1 MNYFEAEF
9 NKVELLINN
18 GKFELAFTK
27 LNNIIDNNKINEKE
41 IAEVLNLKGVIVDAY
56 APYLNEFPDEG
67 GLFYFAKALNYDE
80 KNIGALFNIIN
91 SFNRHDLKKSYILS
105 QKELFFKAYETLKN
119 VVYSQLDTALKSEV
133 DEFQSTYIYLK
144 SI

>member
-41 IAEVLNLKGVIVDAY
+41 IAEVLNLKGVIYNTPRKLD
-56 APYLNEFPDEG
+56 
-67 GLFYFAKALNYDE
+67 
-80 KNIGALFNIIN
+80 
-91 SFNRHDLKKSYILS
+91 
-105 QKELFFKAYETLKN
+105 QKI
-119 VVYSQLDTALKSEV
+119 VVNKIE
-133 DEFQSTYIYLK
+133 
-144 SI
+144 

>member
-41 IAEVLNLKGVIVDAY
+41 IAEVLNLKGVIVDA
-56 APYLNEFPDEG
+56 
-67 GLFYFAKALNYDE
+67 
-80 KNIGALFNIIN
+80 
-91 SFNRHDLKKSYILS
+91 
-105 QKELFFKAYETLKN
+105 
-119 VVYSQLDTALKSEV
+119 
-133 DEFQSTYIYLK
+133 
-144 SI
+144 

>member
-67 GLFYFAKALNYDE
+67 GLFY
-80 KNIGALFNIIN
+80 
-91 SFNRHDLKKSYILS
+91 
-105 QKELFFKAYETLKN
+105 
-119 VVYSQLDTALKSEV
+119 
-133 DEFQSTYIYLK
+133 
-144 SI
+144 